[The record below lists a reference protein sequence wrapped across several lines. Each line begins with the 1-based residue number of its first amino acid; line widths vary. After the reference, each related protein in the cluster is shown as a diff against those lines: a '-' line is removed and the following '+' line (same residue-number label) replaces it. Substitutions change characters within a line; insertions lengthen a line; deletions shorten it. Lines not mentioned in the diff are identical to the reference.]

1 MVLIWLLLIYRW
13 EKLKEVLGASGTG
26 LYPLWEERSMGGA
39 RGSQVKRLPGEVCP
53 KASGLHSS
61 KWGLLSLFS
70 GERRVDVTRMIKSLP
85 AFSPVFIFYF
95 YFLNFLLYI
104 GV

>member
-13 EKLKEVLGASGTG
+13 EKLQEVLGASGTG

-39 RGSQVKRLPGEVCP
+39 RGSRVKRLPGEVCP

-85 AFSPVFIFYF
+85 AFFPVFIFYF
-95 YFLNFLLYI
+95 YLLNFLLYI

>member
-1 MVLIWLLLIYRW
+1 
-13 EKLKEVLGASGTG
+13 
-26 LYPLWEERSMGGA
+26 MGGA
-39 RGSQVKRLPGEVCP
+39 RGSRVKGLPGEVCP

-85 AFSPVFIFYF
+85 AFFPVFIFYF
-95 YFLNFLLYI
+95 YFLNSTLYWS
-104 GV
+104 VAS